1 MDTSAAMALKI
12 IIFFSKILFISASI
26 VKAKSF
32 ISDFA
37 FFIWNQ
43 KIGSSLLLKEE
54 NYRIGCIYYY
64 LIYISCVPYALNVD
78 DELD

>member
-1 MDTSAAMALKI
+1 MMDNGHISSYGLKEI
-12 IIFFSKILFISASI
+12 IIFFSNILFISASI

-54 NYRIGCIYYY
+54 NYR
-64 LIYISCVPYALNVD
+64 
-78 DELD
+78 LDVSIII